1 MSQIEDLQLE
11 LDSLICK
18 QSIDKLVELCGY
30 FEVKDPIDG
39 KSRSELVKI
48 IRNDVENTLS
58 TADDNFDVHIFLRD
72 AISKVNGTPPPLERS
87 EEELIVQ
94 MEVVN
99 IEKKLKELR
108 QLQLESDSAKKT
120 LLEQLRAAKG
130 KVSGTDHSDLTSTV
144 AANTVKLV
152 KGEPS
157 MLVREFKISGQIGEP
172 GQKDKLT
179 YVSLIHQIDSGL
191 ERGYSDK
198 DICDAVIKAIS
209 PHSSLR
215 NYILTLPQRS
225 LKKLRSILRVFF
237 QEKTAADLFQSMVT
251 AIQDTKE
258 TAQQFL
264 LRLLDAR
271 NRVLFASKEERVE
284 AEYSTQLV
292 EKSFL
297 KAFESG
303 LRDENL
309 VTNLRPFLRT
319 SGISDDELMKNVNE
333 LATKQHERKMKIGV
347 TSERSKTAKAQAVS
361 TENETIKLTAEIQQL
376 KTQLAEIV
384 HHVKTSPRGNLPPRF
399 ASRSRG
405 RWQGGHSGPP
415 RYRRLAGCQKCQS
428 NGTPEQCTHCFQC
441 GELGHFRSR
450 CPVINQG
457 NMARLF
463 QGGAE

>member
-18 QSIDKLVELCGY
+18 QRIDKLVEICGY
-30 FEVKDPIDG
+30 FEVKDPVDG

-58 TADDNFDVHIFLRD
+58 TVADNFDVHIFLRD
-72 AISKVNGTPPPLERS
+72 AISKINGAPPPLEQY
-87 EEELIVQ
+87 EEELKVQ
-94 MEVVN
+94 IEVLN
-99 IEKKLKELR
+99 IEKKLEALR
-108 QLQLESDSAKKT
+108 QLHLESDTAKKT
-120 LLEQLRAAKG
+120 LLEQLIAAKG
-130 KVSGTDHSDLTSTV
+130 QVSETDQSDLTSIV

-179 YVSLIHQIDSGL
+179 YVSFTHQVDSGL
-191 ERGYSDK
+191 ERGYADK

-209 PHSSLR
+209 AHSSLP

-225 LKKLRSILRVFF
+225 IKKLRSILRVLF
-237 QEKTAADLFQSMVT
+237 QEKIAADLFQSMVT
-251 AIQDTKE
+251 AIQDPKE
-258 TAQQFL
+258 TTQQFL

-271 NRVLFASKEERVE
+271 NRVFFASKEERLK

-309 VTNLRPFLRT
+309 VTTLRPFLRT
-319 SGISDDELMKNVNE
+319 RGITDDELMKNVNE
-333 LATKQHERKMKIGV
+333 LATKQQERKTK
-347 TSERSKTAKAQAVS
+347 
-361 TENETIKLTAEIQQL
+361 
-376 KTQLAEIV
+376 
-384 HHVKTSPRGNLPPRF
+384 F
-399 ASRSRG
+399 
-405 RWQGGHSGPP
+405 
-415 RYRRLAGCQKCQS
+415 
-428 NGTPEQCTHCFQC
+428 F
-441 GELGHFRSR
+441 
-450 CPVINQG
+450 
-457 NMARLF
+457 
-463 QGGAE
+463 

>member
-11 LDSLICK
+11 LDSLMCK
-18 QSIDKLVELCGY
+18 QSVEKLLELCGY
-30 FEVKDPIDG
+30 FEVKDPVDG

-58 TADDNFDVHIFLRD
+58 TADDNFDEHIFLRD
-72 AISKVNGTPPPLERS
+72 AISKINGTPPPLERS

-130 KVSGTDHSDLTSTV
+130 KVSETDHSDLTSTV

-251 AIQDTKE
+251 AIQDPKE

-271 NRVLFASKEERVE
+271 NRVFFASKEERVE

-319 SGISDDELMKNVNE
+319 SGITDDELMKNVNE

-361 TENETIKLTAEIQQL
+361 TESETIKLTAEIQQL

-457 NMARLF
+457 NIAWLF
-463 QGGAE
+463 PGGAE